1 VAGAGL
7 LAGLLIGVVGAGG
20 DADPAPDD
28 EASVRPLAPTVT
40 VTATAE
46 ADPVETTPAGPTQD
60 DLDQAVEEAQTH
72 AQARTQRL
80 LAKQRARSTAQ
91 LRTVRQQARTDQ
103 RAAVKAAVR
112 KARAQAA
119 PPVEVPVVET
129 PAVQTDPQFSYCY
142 EANDAGYGNYVSGV
156 DPEYDWYDDA
166 DGDGR
171 VCEF

>member
-1 VAGAGL
+1 MAGVGL
-7 LAGLLIGVVGAGG
+7 VVGLLIGVAGAGG
-20 DADPAPDD
+20 DAEPAPDD

-40 VTATAE
+40 VTTTADAAPTEAAPVGLTQADLDRAVDEAE
-46 ADPVETTPAGPTQD
+46 ARGT
-60 DLDQAVEEAQTH
+60 
-72 AQARTQRL
+72 ARTQRL
-80 LAKQRARSTAQ
+80 LAKQQARSTAR

-103 RAAVKAAVR
+103 RVAVRAAVR
-112 KARAQAA
+112 KTKALA
-119 PPVEVPVVET
+119 PPPAEVPAVET
-129 PAVQTDPQFSYCY
+129 PVVQTDPQFSYCY